1 MLKQVKNLLTVFDKK
16 IRVRYY
22 SILSFSL
29 LSPLL
34 DLFGFSMVI
43 PVLLSASEDERA
55 ASKKLLLLGI
65 LMLAKG
71 VYDVFMVRLQASWQS
86 DCNHIL
92 STRIFGLLLHE
103 DLDAHNARSAGQVLQ
118 QTRSDVGTALLILV
132 NFKYLLVNALLF
144 LGCAVLIVIV
154 SGPLGTAAFAVL
166 GLLLIF
172 LFRMTRG
179 RMLRLGAEKRQQEI
193 GLSGMVV
200 NTYHS
205 YKEAA
210 IDRRKQNLVD
220 SFSLLSERKEKTI
233 KSYLFFQSFSST
245 ILQNITQAVVFFVL
259 AAILTMGFEI
269 GVWASTLV
277 LVFTFI
283 SRMLPAARMIVSSLN
298 EIRYSSDAYRSV
310 MSNCREIEEIEAK
323 KALRSGLRQRQ
334 LTLSRGITLTN
345 VTFAYEDGPLIF
357 KDLNM
362 EIPVGRFVAVIGKSG
377 SGKTTL
383 LDLIVSL
390 IKPQS
395 GAIRYDDYDIVSES
409 DTEGPCVGDLGQLVS
424 YMPQSLSFQD
434 DTIRNLVAFMAEPGT
449 MDDERIRDCLKSAM
463 LYEDVMALPS
473 GLDTLIGSGGV
484 RLSGGQYQRL
494 GLARALYKDFSLMI
508 MDEGTA
514 ALDTEV
520 EEAVFRSLRS
530 LGADK
535 TLLLVTHHRELAER
549 CDIIYEIQIQ
559 SKSVV
564 RIK

>member
-1 MLKQVKNLLTVFDKK
+1 MLKQVKHLLDVFDKK
-16 IRVRYY
+16 IQVRYY
-22 SILSFSL
+22 AILSLSL

-43 PVLLSASEDERA
+43 PVLISAAEDERA
-55 ASKKLLLLGI
+55 ASKKLLMLGV

-92 STRIFGLLLHE
+92 STRIFGLLLYE
-103 DLDAHNARSAGQVLQ
+103 DMDAHNTRSAGQVLQ

-132 NFKYLLVNALLF
+132 NFKHLLVNALLF
-144 LGCAVLIVIV
+144 LGCAALIVIAA
-154 SGPLGTAAFAVL
+154 GPLGTVAFLVL
-166 GLLLIF
+166 GLLLVC

-179 RMLRLGAEKRQQEI
+179 RMFHLGAEKRQQEI

-220 SFSLLSERKEKTI
+220 SFSLLSETKEKTI
-233 KSYLFFQSFSST
+233 KSYLFYQSFSST

-259 AAILTMGFEI
+259 AAIMTTGFEI

-277 LVFTFI
+277 LVLAFV
-283 SRMLPAARMIVSSLN
+283 SRMLPAARTIVSSLN
-298 EIRYSSDAYRSV
+298 DIRYSSDAYRSV
-310 MSNCREIEEIEAK
+310 MANCRKIEEIEAK
-323 KALRSGLRQRQ
+323 KALCSSLRQRR
-334 LTLSRGITLTN
+334 LTLSRGITLNN
-345 VTFAYEDGPLIF
+345 VSFAYADGPLIF

-362 EIPVGRFVAVIGKSG
+362 EIPAGQFVAVIGRSG

-395 GAIRYDDYDIVSES
+395 GTIRYDDYDIVSET
-409 DTEGPCVGDLGQLVS
+409 DTEGPCIGDLGSLVS

-434 DTIRNLVAFMAEPGT
+434 DTIRNLVAFMAKPGT
-449 MDDERIRDCLKSAM
+449 VDDERICDCLKAAM
-463 LYEDVMALPS
+463 LYDDVMALPS
-473 GLDTLIGSGGV
+473 GLDTLIGSGSV

-494 GLARALYKDFSLMI
+494 GLARALYKDFSLMV

-514 ALDTEV
+514 ALDAEV
-520 EEAVFRSLRS
+520 EEAVFRALRS

-535 TLLLVTHHRELAER
+535 TLILVTHHRELAER
-549 CDIIYEIQIQ
+549 CDIIYEIQVQ
-559 SKSVV
+559 SKNVV